1 MGYEFDPLDSDL
13 FTINAS
19 SGQIRVKTQ
28 DPDAT
33 KFEDTEVSI
42 RVLDNDS
49 DPEDEQR
56 ELMLSV
62 FNSGDNAPL
71 NGTVTV
77 NEPPNVGANRTITYE
92 PNDNYHGRD
101 RHADAHRHGYRH

>member
-1 MGYEFDPLDSDL
+1 MNEPPH
-13 FTINAS
+13 A
-19 SGQIRVKTQ
+19 VA

-33 KFEDTEVSI
+33 TFEDTEVII

-49 DPEDEQR
+49 DPADEQR

-62 FNSGDNAPL
+62 FNSGDNAAL
-71 NGTVTV
+71 NGTVSV
-77 NEPPNVGANRTITYE
+77 NEPANAGEDRTITYE